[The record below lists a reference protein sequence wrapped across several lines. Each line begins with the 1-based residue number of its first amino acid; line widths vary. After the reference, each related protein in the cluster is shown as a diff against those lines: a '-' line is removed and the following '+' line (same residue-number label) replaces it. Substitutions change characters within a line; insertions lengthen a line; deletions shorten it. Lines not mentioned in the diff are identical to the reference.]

1 MNDGSVGTAGAC
13 CSGAGVCQNFT
24 VFPLRLMVYL
34 QNCFWEEMM
43 ELHDE
48 IDPKKN
54 INKIFNHTMCESH
67 DCHFP
72 MGALV
77 GVHPM
82 H

>member
-1 MNDGSVGTAGAC
+1 
-13 CSGAGVCQNFT
+13 
-24 VFPLRLMVYL
+24 MVYL